1 MKTQSANY
9 LLAANHLPPAY
20 VDIQEEIESD
30 LSEIDKL
37 CKIFWQVVK
46 FFIESELRNL
56 YKRRIKESFFDDD
69 QKLHVKISWHTV

>member
-1 MKTQSANY
+1 MKTQSANH

-37 CKIFWQVVK
+37 CK
-46 FFIESELRNL
+46 FF
-56 YKRRIKESFFDDD
+56 
-69 QKLHVKISWHTV
+69 